1 MLASGGVYDV
11 RNTQYVVL
19 RKDPA
24 IASVIRLDPACTI
37 TIRPLD
43 AFVKRFTI
51 DSTSVMGEV
60 FPAPSIGPTL
70 GFNVSSPACGGGHG
84 GTLMLAGGGGFE
96 FQSTDRSP
104 RWGGRDPL
112 RSSG

>member
-1 MLASGGVYDV
+1 MLASGGVFDV

-60 FPAPSIGPTL
+60 FPGDRGAPSAGYQVPSTHYRRA
-70 GFNVSSPACGGGHG
+70 S
-84 GTLMLAGGGGFE
+84 LA
-96 FQSTDRSP
+96 
-104 RWGGRDPL
+104 
-112 RSSG
+112 